1 MKHIINNSYAI
12 HMGVIMEEEV
22 VLKLIEKKYHI
33 AFAESCTGGLCAARL
48 INVANASK
56 VLNVSFVTYSN
67 EAKNKYLGVSFD
79 TIEKYD
85 VVSIEV
91 AKEMAKGAAL
101 NTEST
106 VGVGV
111 TGVAGPT
118 GGSDLIPLGTVCFG
132 FYINGALFGEKIQFG
147 NIGRNNVRKAATDYV
162 FKRLNELL

>member
-1 MKHIINNSYAI
+1 
-12 HMGVIMEEEV
+12 MGVIMEEEV

-91 AKEMAKGAAL
+91 AMEMAKGAAL
-101 NTEST
+101 NTES
-106 VGVGV
+106 
-111 TGVAGPT
+111 
-118 GGSDLIPLGTVCFG
+118 
-132 FYINGALFGEKIQFG
+132 
-147 NIGRNNVRKAATDYV
+147 
-162 FKRLNELL
+162 

>member
-91 AKEMAKGAAL
+91 AMEMAKGAAL
-101 NTEST
+101 NTKSS

-118 GGSDLIPLGTVCFG
+118 GGSNLIPLGTVCFG